1 MGRTHVGVRRM
12 HAGACA
18 LILYAAL
25 IAATI
30 LAALFVF
37 AAGRV
42 SAEECC
48 NCPYE
53 CDVCPKR
60 YPEP

>member
-1 MGRTHVGVRRM
+1 M
-12 HAGACA
+12 
-18 LILYAAL
+18 ILYAVL
-25 IAATI
+25 TAAII

-48 NCPYE
+48 QCPYE
-53 CDVCPKR
+53 CPEHR
-60 YPEP
+60 AEYPEP

>member
-1 MGRTHVGVRRM
+1 M
-12 HAGACA
+12 
-18 LILYAAL
+18 ILYLVLSAA
-25 IAATI
+25 II

-48 NCPYE
+48 QCPYE
-53 CDVCPKR
+53 CPEHR
-60 YPEP
+60 AEYPEP

>member
-1 MGRTHVGVRRM
+1 MGRTHMGMHRM
-12 HAGACA
+12 HAGAHP
-18 LILYAAL
+18 LILYAVL
-25 IAATI
+25 TAAII

-48 NCPYE
+48 QCPYE
-53 CDVCPKR
+53 CPEHR
-60 YPEP
+60 AEYPEP

>member
-1 MGRTHVGVRRM
+1 MGRRQVGADD
-12 HAGACA
+12 AGQAV
-18 LILYAAL
+18 ILYAVL
-25 IAATI
+25 IAAII

-53 CDVCPKR
+53 CDVCPKE

>member
-1 MGRTHVGVRRM
+1 M
-12 HAGACA
+12 
-18 LILYAAL
+18 ILYAVL
-25 IAATI
+25 TAATI

-48 NCPYE
+48 QCPYE
-53 CDVCPKR
+53 CGEHAAE

>member
-1 MGRTHVGVRRM
+1 M
-12 HAGACA
+12 
-18 LILYAAL
+18 ILYAVL
-25 IAATI
+25 TAAII

>member
-1 MGRTHVGVRRM
+1 MERRQVGADD
-12 HAGACA
+12 AGQAV
-18 LILYAAL
+18 ILYLVLTAA
-25 IAATI
+25 II

-48 NCPYE
+48 QCPYE
-53 CDVCPKR
+53 CPEHR
-60 YPEP
+60 AEYPEP